1 MANPMRGMQELLN
14 LFDTLPKAT
23 EAEIKE
29 DLPKIGAS
37 VLAAQKEAVPVRT
50 GDLWRGLST
59 QVLNGGWKIR
69 IGLMG
74 VTSRG
79 TGKTTYGLYY
89 GRFVEFGRRGQVVTV
104 QRRRRVKGRLRSS
117 RGRKRAEDIV
127 ATYSMKVR
135 PEPARPFVQSPA
147 AEAALLDAGENLADF
162 WDKVLARAGGSV

>member
-1 MANPMRGMQELLN
+1 MRGMQELLN

-23 EAEIKE
+23 EEEIKN
-29 DLPKIGAS
+29 DLPRIGAE
-37 VLAAQKEAVPVRT
+37 VLAAQKSEVPVRT

-59 QVLNGGWKIR
+59 QVLSGGWKIR

-74 VTSRG
+74 ITNKRS
-79 TGKTTYGLYY
+79 GKTSYGLYY
-89 GRFVEFGRRGQVVTV
+89 GRFVEFGRRGQTVTV
-104 QRRRRVKGRLRSS
+104 QRRRRVAGRLRST

-135 PEPARPFVQSPA
+135 PEPPRPFVQAPA

-162 WDKVLARAGGSV
+162 WDKVLARTGGGE